1 MKKQLLKLLNKSA
14 SYIVAKTQD
23 YDDEILSNCEF
34 GNENQL
40 ESNGNIGE
48 TKGDFEQLLI
58 RCVELIKQYD
68 IYAQQMPE
76 GELKVLLADVSFQ
89 LINALILSG
98 CKPIIDDVKFDM
110 LRHVPMPFSVVDNGV
125 NIKKTLRPGIM
136 RDNRVYLVAQ
146 VEI

>member
-1 MKKQLLKLLNKSA
+1 MLKLLNKSA

-23 YDDEILSNCEF
+23 YGDKILSNCEF
-34 GNENQL
+34 SNENHL
-40 ESNGNIGE
+40 ELNDNIGE

-76 GELKVLLADVSFQ
+76 GELKVLLTDVSFQ
-89 LINALILSG
+89 FINALILSG
-98 CKPIIDDVKFDM
+98 CKPIVDDVKFDM

-136 RDNRVYLVAQ
+136 WDDKVYLAAQ